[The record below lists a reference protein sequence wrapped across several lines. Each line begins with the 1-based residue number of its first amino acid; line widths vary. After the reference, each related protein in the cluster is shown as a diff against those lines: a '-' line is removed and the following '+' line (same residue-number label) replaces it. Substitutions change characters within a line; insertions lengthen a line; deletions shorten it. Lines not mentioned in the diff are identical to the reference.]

1 MHGKGQRDAYK
12 DELVFQAR
20 KEVITEF
27 LKYTMLKKCTNC
39 SACVYSF
46 PRIYNTIVDRVLA
59 VKNSFS
65 YTFRKEGYTK
75 IIEYELTRKQKAIHE
90 MLEIR
95 RPSVLSSIP
104 AKDSSGRGSD
114 QEDSDVEMSDAE
126 SDRGEA
132 KISDEEQNE
141 QPAKSASGKIKGV
154 RGRNE
159 RVVAAEEVRAH
170 LRRLYA
176 NEAVMCSLLFGRH
189 GPFAKLTKQGYSLAS
204 ADMFFMEVIPVT
216 PTRFRP
222 PAKLGDTL
230 FEHPQNELLTRLLNT
245 SYRLRDLN
253 VELNAVSVKSA
264 EYDDGVRRS
273 VLQNLLNTLVQ
284 LQIDVNSFID
294 SSKNPQP
301 VRQGKL
307 PPAGV
312 KQGLEKKEGL
322 FRKNMMV
329 YLSSARARSE
339 VILTLTLRKGKRV
352 NYAARS
358 VISPDVNIEPNEIGI
373 PPVFARK
380 LTYPEPVIPANL
392 EKLRHAVINGP
403 DHYPG
408 AKMIEYEDG
417 RLQSLVR
424 TTFNQAD

>member
-1 MHGKGQRDAYK
+1 
-12 DELVFQAR
+12 
-20 KEVITEF
+20 
-27 LKYTMLKKCTNC
+27 
-39 SACVYSF
+39 
-46 PRIYNTIVDRVLA
+46 
-59 VKNSFS
+59 
-65 YTFRKEGYTK
+65 
-75 IIEYELTRKQKAIHE
+75 

-104 AKDSSGRGSD
+104 TRDSSGRGSN
-114 QEDSDVEMSDAE
+114 QGDSDVEMSDAE
-126 SDRGEA
+126 SEQGES
-132 KISDEEQNE
+132 KMSDEEPGEARNE
-141 QPAKSASGKIKGV
+141 QPAKSASGKIKGA

-189 GPFAKLTKQGYSLAS
+189 GPFAKLSKQGYSLAS
-204 ADMFFMEVIPVT
+204 ADMFFVEVIPVT

-253 VELNAVSVKSA
+253 AELNAVSVKNA
-264 EYDDGVRRS
+264 EYDDAIRRS
-273 VLQNLLNTLVQ
+273 VLQNLLNTLIQ
-284 LQIDVNSFID
+284 LQVDVNSFID

-329 YLSSARARSE
+329 SLSFR
-339 VILTLTLRKGKRV
+339 LGKQ
-352 NYAARS
+352 
-358 VISPDVNIEPNEIGI
+358 
-373 PPVFARK
+373 
-380 LTYPEPVIPANL
+380 L
-392 EKLRHAVINGP
+392 
-403 DHYPG
+403 
-408 AKMIEYEDG
+408 
-417 RLQSLVR
+417 
-424 TTFNQAD
+424 

>member
-1 MHGKGQRDAYK
+1 MQLHKIKDEDAAEGQSDVALNVKRINDYVETAFKVHGKRQRDAYK

-27 LKYTMLKKCTNC
+27 LKYAMLKKCANC
-39 SACVYSF
+39 SAY
-46 PRIYNTIVDRVLA
+46 VDVSLVLTCHCQLTVHPA
-59 VKNSFS
+59 VKFSFG

-75 IIEYELTRKQKAIHE
+75 VIEYELTKKQKLIHDS
-90 MLEIR
+90 LEIR

-104 AKDSSGRGSD
+104 TRDLSRRGSN
-114 QEDSDVEMSDAE
+114 QEDSDIEMSDAE
-126 SDRGEA
+126 SERGMET
-132 KISDEEQNE
+132 ISDEEQEEDRNE
-141 QPAKSASGKIKGV
+141 QPAKSASGKIKGA

-159 RVVAAEEVRAH
+159 RVVAPEEVRAH

-176 NEAVMCSLLFGRH
+176 NEAIMCSLLFGRH
-189 GPFAKLTKQGYSLAS
+189 GPFAKLSKGGYSLAS

-230 FEHPQNELLTRLLNT
+230 FEHPQNELLARVLNT

-253 VELNAVSVKSA
+253 AELNAVSAKNG
-264 EYDDGVRRS
+264 EYDEGVRRS
-273 VLQNLLNTLVQ
+273 VLQNLLNALVQ
-284 LQIDVNSFID
+284 LQVDVNSLID

-307 PPAGV
+307 PPAGI

-329 YLSSARARSE
+329 HLFC
-339 VILTLTLRKGKRV
+339 KFFFWKR
-352 NYAARS
+352 
-358 VISPDVNIEPNEIGI
+358 
-373 PPVFARK
+373 F
-380 LTYPEPVIPANL
+380 
-392 EKLRHAVINGP
+392 
-403 DHYPG
+403 
-408 AKMIEYEDG
+408 
-417 RLQSLVR
+417 
-424 TTFNQAD
+424 

>member
-1 MHGKGQRDAYK
+1 MP
-12 DELVFQAR
+12 LVV
-20 KEVITEF
+20 EH
-27 LKYTMLKKCTNC
+27 
-39 SACVYSF
+39 SF
-46 PRIYNTIVDRVLA
+46 G
-59 VKNSFS
+59 

-104 AKDSSGRGSD
+104 TRDSSGRGSN
-114 QEDSDVEMSDAE
+114 QGDSDVEMSDAE
-126 SDRGEA
+126 SEQGES
-132 KISDEEQNE
+132 KMSDEEPGEARNE
-141 QPAKSASGKIKGV
+141 QPAKSASGKIKGA

-189 GPFAKLTKQGYSLAS
+189 GPFAKLSKQGYSLAS
-204 ADMFFMEVIPVT
+204 ADMFFVEVIPVT

-253 VELNAVSVKSA
+253 AELNAVSVKNA
-264 EYDDGVRRS
+264 EYDDGIRRS
-273 VLQNLLNTLVQ
+273 VLQNLLNTLIQ
-284 LQIDVNSFID
+284 LQVDVNSFID

-329 YLSSARARSE
+329 SLS
-339 VILTLTLRKGKRV
+339 
-352 NYAARS
+352 
-358 VISPDVNIEPNEIGI
+358 
-373 PPVFARK
+373 F
-380 LTYPEPVIPANL
+380 
-392 EKLRHAVINGP
+392 
-403 DHYPG
+403 
-408 AKMIEYEDG
+408 
-417 RLQSLVR
+417 RLGEQL
-424 TTFNQAD
+424 

>member
-1 MHGKGQRDAYK
+1 MK
-12 DELVFQAR
+12 
-20 KEVITEF
+20 
-27 LKYTMLKKCTNC
+27 
-39 SACVYSF
+39 
-46 PRIYNTIVDRVLA
+46 
-59 VKNSFS
+59 FS
-65 YTFRKEGYTK
+65 SGYTFRKEGYTK
-75 IIEYELTRKQKAIHE
+75 VIEYDLTRKQKAIHDA
-90 MLEIR
+90 LEIR
-95 RPSVLSSIP
+95 RPKVLSSVP
-104 AKDSSGRGSD
+104 TRESSGRGSN
-114 QEDSDVEMSDAE
+114 QEDSDAEMSGVE
-126 SDRGEA
+126 SEQEEPTM
-132 KISDEEQNE
+132 SDEEQEERNE
-141 QPAKSASGKIKGV
+141 QPAKSASGKVKGA

-159 RVVAAEEVRAH
+159 RVVPPEEVRAH

-189 GPFAKLTKQGYSLAS
+189 GPFAKLSKEGYSLAS

-253 VELNAVSVKSA
+253 TELNAVSAKNA
-264 EYDDGVRRS
+264 EYDEGVRRS

-284 LQIDVNSFID
+284 LQIDVNSLID

-329 YLSSARARSE
+329 YIHLLSIITRE
-339 VILTLTLRKGKRV
+339 L
-352 NYAARS
+352 
-358 VISPDVNIEPNEIGI
+358 
-373 PPVFARK
+373 F
-380 LTYPEPVIPANL
+380 
-392 EKLRHAVINGP
+392 
-403 DHYPG
+403 
-408 AKMIEYEDG
+408 
-417 RLQSLVR
+417 
-424 TTFNQAD
+424 

>member
-1 MHGKGQRDAYK
+1 
-12 DELVFQAR
+12 
-20 KEVITEF
+20 
-27 LKYTMLKKCTNC
+27 MLSVTK
-39 SACVYSF
+39 SSF
-46 PRIYNTIVDRVLA
+46 G
-59 VKNSFS
+59 

-75 IIEYELTRKQKAIHE
+75 VIEYELTRKQKSFHDA
-90 MLEIR
+90 LEIR
-95 RPSVLSSIP
+95 RPDVLYSIP
-104 AKDSSGRGSD
+104 AGDSSGGGSK
-114 QEDSDVEMSDAE
+114 QGDSDTESEQGEPPMSD
-126 SDRGEA
+126 
-132 KISDEEQNE
+132 DEQEEGRDE
-141 QPAKSASGKIKGV
+141 QPAKSASGKIKGA

-159 RVVAAEEVRAH
+159 RVVAPEEVRAH
-170 LRRLYA
+170 LRRLYT

-189 GPFAKLTKQGYSLAS
+189 GPFAKLSKDGYSLAS

-253 VELNAVSVKSA
+253 AELNVVSVKSV
-264 EYDDGVRRS
+264 EYDESIRRS

-284 LQIDVNSFID
+284 LQIDVNSLID

-329 YLSSARARSE
+329 
-339 VILTLTLRKGKRV
+339 
-352 NYAARS
+352 
-358 VISPDVNIEPNEIGI
+358 
-373 PPVFARK
+373 
-380 LTYPEPVIPANL
+380 NL
-392 EKLRHAVINGP
+392 P
-403 DHYPG
+403 S
-408 AKMIEYEDG
+408 
-417 RLQSLVR
+417 RLFLDQL
-424 TTFNQAD
+424 

>member
-1 MHGKGQRDAYK
+1 MK
-12 DELVFQAR
+12 
-20 KEVITEF
+20 
-27 LKYTMLKKCTNC
+27 
-39 SACVYSF
+39 SSF
-46 PRIYNTIVDRVLA
+46 G
-59 VKNSFS
+59 

-75 IIEYELTRKQKAIHE
+75 IIEYDLTRKQKSIHDA
-90 MLEIR
+90 LEIQ
-95 RPSVLSSIP
+95 RPKVLSSLP
-104 AKDSSGRGSD
+104 TRDSPGRGS
-114 QEDSDVEMSDAE
+114 DSDVEMSDDELELEGPAM
-126 SDRGEA
+126 SDGEQEEERG
-132 KISDEEQNE
+132 D

-159 RVVAAEEVRAH
+159 RVVAPEEVRAH

-189 GPFAKLTKQGYSLAS
+189 GPFAKLSKEGYSLAS

-253 VELNAVSVKSA
+253 SELNAVSAKSA
-264 EYDDGVRRS
+264 EYDESVRRS
-273 VLQNLLNTLVQ
+273 VLQNLLNALIQ
-284 LQIDVNSFID
+284 LQIDVNSLID

-329 YLSSARARSE
+329 CHSE
-339 VILTLTLRKGKRV
+339 
-352 NYAARS
+352 
-358 VISPDVNIEPNEIGI
+358 P
-373 PPVFARK
+373 
-380 LTYPEPVIPANL
+380 
-392 EKLRHAVINGP
+392 
-403 DHYPG
+403 
-408 AKMIEYEDG
+408 
-417 RLQSLVR
+417 LQSDIDIDTLEG
-424 TTFNQAD
+424 